1 MSKVVDTFG
10 QLSVLIDTPENQ
22 NLSYWSRS
30 KFQWLFDQGKGNLA
44 QVRREFELSKFAL
57 TKGKRTGKWG
67 EIQGKLDLL
76 WISREF
82 ELSELKLSGFYCI
95 HTISQMASIFQPPCL
110 WNFWNALSPVRSE
123 SYNRKTPSHS
133 DFPFFPFFFFGITG
147 RLRKYAQFGLF
158 YAKIFQMTLLLHLN
172 TAGYRG
178 NHYDFWKFWN
188 ENSKKIEVFS

>member
-82 ELSELKLSGFYCI
+82 ELSELKLSEFYCI

-133 DFPFFPFFFFGITG
+133 DFPFFPFFLELLAGFANMPNLAYFTPKYFKWLYFCTSIQLVTEGIIMTSG
-147 RLRKYAQFGLF
+147 NSEM
-158 YAKIFQMTLLLHLN
+158 KIL
-172 TAGYRG
+172 
-178 NHYDFWKFWN
+178 
-188 ENSKKIEVFS
+188 KK